1 MANNQGAAQGYYQ
14 ESAPQQ
20 MNYAQ
25 QPEYAQKNQYQ
36 QNPPEYG
43 NYAPQNYDAGGE
55 KQDFSQAFKLDKP
68 KFNDWWAGLLVS
80 VAPCWLMVE
89 IHLMMRRTRHTP

>member
-1 MANNQGAAQGYYQ
+1 MAQPQGEAQGYYQ
-14 ESAPQQ
+14 EGAPQ
-20 MNYAQ
+20 YVQ
-25 QPEYAQKNQYQ
+25 QPQQQQQQPYEQKNYQ
-36 QNPPEYG
+36 KQQQQQQPPQYG

-80 VAPCWLMVE
+80 FA
-89 IHLMMRRTRHTP
+89 R

>member
-1 MANNQGAAQGYYQ
+1 MATNQGAAQGYYQ
-14 ESAPQQ
+14 EGAPQNMQ
-20 MNYAQ
+20 YEQ
-25 QPEYAQKNQYQ
+25 QPQGQSYEQKNKYQ
-36 QNPPEYG
+36 QQPPNYE

-80 VAPCWLMVE
+80 LLKKMKSKYINC
-89 IHLMMRRTRHTP
+89 